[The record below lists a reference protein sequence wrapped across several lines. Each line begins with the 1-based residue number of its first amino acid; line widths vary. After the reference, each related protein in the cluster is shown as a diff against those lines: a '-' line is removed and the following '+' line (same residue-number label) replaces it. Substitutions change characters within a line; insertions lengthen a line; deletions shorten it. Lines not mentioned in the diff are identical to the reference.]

1 MFQTFRAFFNW
12 YTFIFSIYRVTK
24 YFACSFCY
32 SSVLIFVIVTL
43 LHSKSFLQNCNVS
56 LCCVFHTCL
65 PKIKKLMSYN
75 FKPSRHK
82 YSLLEVLTCVCE
94 LKTWRLSYFKAFVW
108 WWKKILLERTFLLA
122 SVSFVMANVK
132 WREIWNEYFNEKIIW
147 LFN

>member
-82 YSLLEVLTCVCE
+82 YSLLEVLTRVYE
-94 LKTWRLSYFKAFVW
+94 LK
-108 WWKKILLERTFLLA
+108 LEGWVISKYLFGGERRIY
-122 SVSFVMANVK
+122 
-132 WREIWNEYFNEKIIW
+132 WREHSSCKCFFCNGKCKMERNLKWIFQRKNHMII
-147 LFN
+147 